1 MKNNLS
7 VSLVIPCLDEEVSIV
22 ETIKRARQVF
32 DTMNLSNY
40 EIILVDDGSTD
51 RSAELALSEGAEV
64 VQHPHTAGYGKAIK
78 DGIYKAK
85 HDTIVTSDA
94 DGTYPLE
101 EIPKLIKEYQKGFDM
116 VVGARKGRQYEGTW
130 HKKILRY
137 LLKCIV
143 QFTTGRPIPDIN
155 SGLRVF
161 SRKTAMPFFNRLCNT
176 FSFSTGMTLAYMMNV
191 KYVAHV
197 PIPYGNRVGKSKV
210 RIFRDSL
217 RTLQYIVEAILFY
230 NPIKIFIIMCL
241 SILLFS
247 LISFTAAYFFD
258 IENSVF
264 FGLVGIF
271 ISIVLFALGLL
282 SILLSKNLDSNK

>member
-94 DGTYPLE
+94 DGTYPLSICQLGCHRVWE
-101 EIPKLIKEYQKGFDM
+101 HVLHTS
-116 VVGARKGRQYEGTW
+116 RSSCT
-130 HKKILRY
+130 
-137 LLKCIV
+137 LKS
-143 QFTTGRPIPDIN
+143 F
-155 SGLRVF
+155 
-161 SRKTAMPFFNRLCNT
+161 LC
-176 FSFSTGMTLAYMMNV
+176 
-191 KYVAHV
+191 
-197 PIPYGNRVGKSKV
+197 
-210 RIFRDSL
+210 
-217 RTLQYIVEAILFY
+217 
-230 NPIKIFIIMCL
+230 
-241 SILLFS
+241 
-247 LISFTAAYFFD
+247 
-258 IENSVF
+258 
-264 FGLVGIF
+264 
-271 ISIVLFALGLL
+271 
-282 SILLSKNLDSNK
+282 